1 MVRGREY
8 TAGNGRESGKGVF
21 ANGWEWWGPF
31 VLIGFLFSSCE
42 PLPPSPKKDTVF
54 TRVPTVRVWVKEK
67 GGKVG
72 DFVVIQESFISLWMK
87 KARLLSL
94 LFSYW
99 SLKEHSY
106 SSLG

>member
-54 TRVPTVRVWVKEK
+54 TRVPTVRVWVKGERGESWRFCCNTRKFYQPLDEK
-67 GGKVG
+67 GQAA
-72 DFVVIQESFISLWMK
+72 FPPLF
-87 KARLLSL
+87 LLVT
-94 LFSYW
+94 
-99 SLKEHSY
+99 
-106 SSLG
+106 